1 MKLTI
6 RDNQIETL
14 VNALLTAANVI
25 NDLQDGSEESK
36 QDLAELDELIE
47 SLEEQMENQ

>member
-6 RDNQIETL
+6 RNDQIETL
-14 VNALLTAANVI
+14 VNALLTAASVLHEMAGSSPEHN
-25 NDLQDGSEESK
+25 QDIV
-36 QDLAELDELIE
+36 ELDELIE